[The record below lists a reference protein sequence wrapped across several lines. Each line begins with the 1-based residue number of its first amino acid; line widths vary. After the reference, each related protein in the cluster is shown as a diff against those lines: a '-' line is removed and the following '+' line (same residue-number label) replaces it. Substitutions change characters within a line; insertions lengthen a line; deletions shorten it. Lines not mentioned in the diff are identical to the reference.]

1 MSLEVLTIIGLVLQ
15 IATFIALII
24 LTVRL
29 MAGIEFSPLGAFFTI
44 GMASFLLSDLYWIAF
59 TLLESDIRMP
69 FAVNEIGECACI
81 LLLATAMRSQLSDA
95 PKRGLRDILPPA
107 LFTLCNVA
115 LWIGWSGEWAQ
126 DIMSGL
132 ALGYYLVIAVGLLR
146 QEAVLS
152 HREWVAFG
160 AIAVLLVALQGLTF
174 AVGAPVRSILDVVC
188 TALMA
193 LSILFFFAKSITAL
207 RRSSR
212 AALPLTFSSFGWMLV
227 CLYMSAGVPWLVIA
241 MCITLVFP
249 LMYQAVKGR
258 VMEA

>member
-1 MSLEVLTIIGLVLQ
+1 
-15 IATFIALII
+15 
-24 LTVRL
+24 
-29 MAGIEFSPLGAFFTI
+29 
-44 GMASFLLSDLYWIAF
+44 
-59 TLLESDIRMP
+59 
-69 FAVNEIGECACI
+69 
-81 LLLATAMRSQLSDA
+81 
-95 PKRGLRDILPPA
+95 
-107 LFTLCNVA
+107 
-115 LWIGWSGEWAQ
+115 
-126 DIMSGL
+126 MSGL

-227 CLYMSAGVPWLVIA
+227 CLYMSAGVTWLAVA
-241 MCITLVFP
+241 LCVTLVFP
-249 LMYQAVKGR
+249 LMFMAVKGR
-258 VMEA
+258 VMSS